1 MAKLIALILILAFS
15 IGAVAEL
22 PKATIPTTDKKGSKD
37 SPLLKRYEGSFI
49 VSQDQKAFAE
59 FDLPLSRLE
68 QVPGKRSG
76 NNNHAFEP
84 NNKKSLE
91 GKYTRLVYLLP
102 ENRSP
107 LEALRNYQDEIKA
120 KGGKILFECKE
131 KECGGDARR
140 GIESGGGNATLGQ
153 YLYPG
158 ERLTE
163 PRWTNGWC
171 AVAARINSQRYTAAE
186 IPDSGV
192 HVSVLTYTI
201 DEPEKSDACVAF
213 NGRTVAVV
221 DLVEAKAREQKMVT
235 IEAGEMA
242 KAISSEG
249 RIALYGIYFD
259 FNKADVKGES
269 APTLDQMTKLLKDN
283 PSLKLLVVGHTDNV
297 GNFPFNMDLSQR
309 RAAAVVASL
318 QSRGVAKE
326 RLTSVGVSFASP
338 IATNK
343 TDEGRARNRRVEL
356 VEG

>member
-1 MAKLIALILILAFS
+1 MATLILLILTLVFPLSA
-15 IGAVAEL
+15 AAQ
-22 PKATIPTTDKKGSKD
+22 PTKATIPAADKKGSKD
-37 SPLLKRYEGSFI
+37 SPLLKRYEGSYI
-49 VSQDQKAFAE
+49 VSHDEKSFAE
-59 FDLPLSRLE
+59 FELPLSKLE
-68 QVPGKRSG
+68 EVPGKKAG
-76 NNNHAFEP
+76 NNNRAFEP
-84 NNKKSLE
+84 KNKKSLE

-107 LEALRNYQDEIKA
+107 LEVLRNYQDEIKA

-131 KECGGDARR
+131 NECGGDARR
-140 GIESGGGNATLGQ
+140 GIQGGGGDATLGM

-171 AVAARINSQRYTAAE
+171 AVTANINSQRYTAAE
-186 IPDSGV
+186 IPDSGA

-201 DEPEKSDACVAF
+201 DEPQKADACNAF

-235 IEAGEMA
+235 VQAGEMA
-242 KAISSEG
+242 KAISNEG

-259 FNKADVKGES
+259 FNKADVKSES

-309 RAAAVVASL
+309 RAAAVVAAL
-318 QSRGVAKE
+318 NSRGVAKE

-343 TDEGRARNRRVEL
+343 TEEGRAKNRRVEL
-356 VEG
+356 VEN